1 MKSPFFDDVAVLK
14 VDVLAL
20 RDQVLARLVGLVHRL
35 DRDAT
40 LVLVVA
46 PEPDGARDFGDDRR
60 ILRTPRLEQLGH
72 PRQTAGDVTRL
83 RAFGRDTGED
93 VARLYLGSDVDRENG
108 IDRQHVAG
116 IAATGELEHLAI
128 LALHHDGR
136 TQVRAAAR
144 RAPVDDHA
152 LGDTGGFVERF
163 RDRLSL
169 DQILE
174 ANGAFDFGEQRPG
187 VGIPLDDALAAL
199 DHVALVDVQARTVL
213 DTVRRTLGAVG
224 IDDCDNHVAHHRDQ
238 VTFAVAG
245 DGLVP
250 DHDLAV
256 EVGFD
261 ERLLVE
267 LRRTTDVEGAHG
279 ELGPRLAD

>member
-1 MKSPFFDDVAVLK
+1 
-14 VDVLAL
+14 
-20 RDQVLARLVGLVHRL
+20 
-35 DRDAT
+35 
-40 LVLVVA
+40 
-46 PEPDGARDFGDDRR
+46 
-60 ILRTPRLEQLGH
+60 
-72 PRQTAGDVTRL
+72 TAGDVTRFGAL
-83 RAFGRDTGED
+83 GRDTGED
-93 VARLYLGSDVDRENG
+93 VTRVDLGSDVDRQNG
-108 IDRQHVAG
+108 VDRQHVAG
-116 IAATGELEHLAI
+116 IAATGELEHLAV
-128 LALHHDGR
+128 LALDHDGR
-136 TQVRAAAR
+136 TQVRAAAG

-152 LGDTGGFVERF
+152 LGDTGGLVERF
-163 RDRLSL
+163 RDRLPL

-174 ANGAFDFGEQRPG
+174 ADGTFDFGEQRTG

-199 DHVALVDVQARTVL
+199 DGVALVDVQARTVL

-224 IDDCDNHVAHHRDQ
+224 IDDRDHHVADHRDQ

-250 DHDLAV
+250 DHDFAV

-279 ELGPRLAD
+279 QLGARLADGLRRDDADRFAVV